1 MAPTTTLLS
10 GRLYMAALSRMCIQS
25 PQHSQ
30 QCESAACGH
39 CERVSRG
46 VCRVCG
52 MKCIFGGSACS
63 RLQFTSSSWLGHR
76 EPSSVTTFTDR
87 VCSTCGK
94 SDFYH
99 LKKQKI
105 HVHFY
110 HFKFNLPHFYR
121 TPTLWPSQTS
131 PQGRGA
137 DGPAH
142 RPFRRWLRHKRSR
155 QEVQALSAASSG
167 DR

>member
-1 MAPTTTLLS
+1 M
-10 GRLYMAALSRMCIQS
+10 
-25 PQHSQ
+25 
-30 QCESAACGH
+30 
-39 CERVSRG
+39 
-46 VCRVCG
+46 CG

-121 TPTLWPSQTS
+121 TLTLYVCGNCYCNWKLNLKHKLQLVTETVNCNAN
-131 PQGRGA
+131 G
-137 DGPAH
+137 
-142 RPFRRWLRHKRSR
+142 LR
-155 QEVQALSAASSG
+155 
-167 DR
+167 